1 MEEGLFGW
9 ISELWL
15 FVSCAPAPPNKTVQS
30 VNVVTRFPMAAPV
43 ARESGPPKDAEPPVA
58 TKDRRGPAPDK
69 NADQAKQGLR
79 KAREKLEL
87 LQKKHKNSNTKANAL
102 GEQLTQVA
110 MTNSSTEAK
119 QYTAGKIREELR
131 RLRSVV
137 QPDLEGDI
145 AKALGAVE
153 TLETTVTTHGKARAF
168 LFKSDSFSNSR
179 SFLNRREAAA
189 LRV

>member
-102 GEQLTQVA
+102 GEQLTQVRGWI
-110 MTNSSTEAK
+110 NLDSEAV
-119 QYTAGKIREELR
+119 GGRGLHPGCW
-131 RLRSVV
+131 SGVGCDHGDVV
-137 QPDLEGDI
+137 D
-145 AKALGAVE
+145 
-153 TLETTVTTHGKARAF
+153 
-168 LFKSDSFSNSR
+168 
-179 SFLNRREAAA
+179 
-189 LRV
+189 